1 MVLIFDYDFYDIDF
15 DVQEKIWYFFVGNR
29 IQIKFVDR
37 VLERLRSVR
46 NNNWEMYKLNLESV
60 LEYMFLMLDLVV

>member
-1 MVLIFDYDFYDIDF
+1 MVLIFDYDFYDSDF

-37 VLERLRSVR
+37 VLDRLRSVR

-60 LEYMFLMLDLVV
+60 LEYMFVMLDLVV

>member
-1 MVLIFDYDFYDIDF
+1 MVLIFDYDFYDSDF

-37 VLERLRSVR
+37 VLDRLRSVR

>member
-1 MVLIFDYDFYDIDF
+1 MVLIFDYDFYDSDF

-37 VLERLRSVR
+37 VLDRLRSVR

-60 LEYMFLMLDLVV
+60 FEYMFLMLDLVV

>member
-1 MVLIFDYDFYDIDF
+1 MVLIFDYDFYDSDF

>member
-1 MVLIFDYDFYDIDF
+1 MVLIFDYDFYDSDF

-29 IQIKFVDR
+29 IQIKFVDK
-37 VLERLRSVR
+37 VLDRLRSVR

>member
-1 MVLIFDYDFYDIDF
+1 MVLIFDYDFYDSDF

-37 VLERLRSVR
+37 VLDRLRSVR
-46 NNNWEMYKLNLESV
+46 NNNWEMYKLNLDSV

>member
-1 MVLIFDYDFYDIDF
+1 MVLIFDYDFCDSDV

-37 VLERLRSVR
+37 VLDRLRSVR